1 MNNLIENDILIRN
14 MDASYL
20 YWKIKDDGA
29 IAEYEN
35 KKKELSSTDNQEVQ
49 DRVQELSKQ
58 IFSFGTDIKLPE
70 KDNRYLYS
78 GTLTDSLMTRKLRQV
93 VNNKDGAIRSVKT
106 DSTASE
112 RITPILLSI

>member
-49 DRVQELSKQ
+49 DRVQEKLVKVV
-58 IFSFGTDIKLPE
+58 IERAIK
-70 KDNRYLYS
+70 
-78 GTLTDSLMTRKLRQV
+78 KL
-93 VNNKDGAIRSVKT
+93 G
-106 DSTASE
+106 
-112 RITPILLSI
+112 L